1 MITLAPACGR
11 GKEGSLMRHP
21 SNARSAISLK
31 EFQNGYRIQA
41 MALYKIPSATDIPL
55 VYPRPAI
62 WLK

>member
-1 MITLAPACGR
+1 
-11 GKEGSLMRHP
+11 MRPP

-41 MALYKIPSATDIPL
+41 MALHKIPSATDIPL
-55 VYPRPAI
+55 VHPRPAI